1 MTNVNNTVTPNTQ
14 LMLQG
19 AGKCSFGGVLIGSFR
34 DGINV
39 TYAAEYSYT
48 RSDYTIGELQSEATN
63 ATCEVNTILEETSTR
78 NLCIAFGGNTSSSS
92 SSSSSIIWDFGPE
105 LAQNPQV
112 LKFLGQSEKSW
123 SQYRRVEFYRAQRIG
138 STAVP
143 FRRGVETLAP
153 VTWKCFQNANSK
165 FLKVTDPVADL

>member
-1 MTNVNNTVTPNTQ
+1 MPNVNNTVSPNTT
-14 LMLQG
+14 LMVQG
-19 AGKCSFGGVLIGSFR
+19 AGQCSYGGVLIGSFR
-34 DGINV
+34 DGITV

-48 RSDYTIGELQSEATN
+48 RSDYTVGELQSEATT
-63 ATCEVNTILEETSTR
+63 ATCEVATIFEETSTT
-78 NLCIAFGGNTSSSS
+78 NLCIAMGGNTSSSS

-112 LKFLGQSEKSW
+112 LKFLAMSEKGPA
-123 SQYRRVEFYRAQRIG
+123 QYRRIEFYRAQRIG

-153 VTWKCFQNANSK
+153 VTWKCFQNGNSK
-165 FLKVTDPVADL
+165 FFKTTDPVATL